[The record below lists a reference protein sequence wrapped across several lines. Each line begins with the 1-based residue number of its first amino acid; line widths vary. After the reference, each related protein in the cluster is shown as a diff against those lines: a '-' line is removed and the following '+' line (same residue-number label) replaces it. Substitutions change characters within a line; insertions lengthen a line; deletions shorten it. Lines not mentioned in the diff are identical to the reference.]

1 MARLL
6 DRRVLWSN
14 NIIIIIKHFFCV
26 VQRSS
31 TLAGDLVA
39 RLLDR
44 NPDTRIAAAAALEHP
59 WVKVR
64 VCVCVC
70 G

>member
-1 MARLL
+1 M
-6 DRRVLWSN
+6 
-14 NIIIIIKHFFCV
+14 
-26 VQRSS
+26 QRSS

-59 WVKVR
+59 WVKVCVCVR
-64 VCVCVC
+64 AHVCVCVMMMMMMMMMMMIR
-70 G
+70 

>member
-1 MARLL
+1 M
-6 DRRVLWSN
+6 
-14 NIIIIIKHFFCV
+14 
-26 VQRSS
+26 QRSS

-59 WVKVR
+59 WVKVCVCVR
-64 VCVCVC
+64 AHVCVCVC
-70 G
+70 ARVTTRSCGTCPPAISDD